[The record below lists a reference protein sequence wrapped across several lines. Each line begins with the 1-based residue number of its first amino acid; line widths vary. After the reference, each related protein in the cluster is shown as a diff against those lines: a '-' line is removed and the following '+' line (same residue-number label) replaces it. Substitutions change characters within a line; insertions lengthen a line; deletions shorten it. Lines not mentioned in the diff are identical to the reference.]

1 MNLEELKKLTD
12 KIIKNGI
19 AIKDKEYLKGL
30 YQNDDYDN
38 LFNELNEILNEFE
51 IIENERL
58 NKNEIK
64 HFKQYYA
71 FTFYIGFFNIN
82 SEQRIDELPKI
93 TEPDSYKYL
102 KGGLMLYFKDKMKIK
117 YNYPKVTPYNNKY
130 SFVADWYPQPF
141 STHYSLINL
150 LEWVCL
156 HDEKHFYNLI
166 FNEKHNHI
174 FLSTLKGRVIRN
186 FKINPKYIDW
196 KCNDDIKLYGL
207 FNYLLYPYSDVWN
220 LNLKKEDF
228 NIWRFNI
235 KLINRI
241 NNERLI
247 KIIID
252 YIKYQE
258 TKIIPLELVDI
269 VKDNLE
275 HFYKEY
281 DEVKILNIN
290 EIHQLYSIKH
300 WSFLSKSKL
309 FELILKKL
317 KLKLS
322 EEHIT
327 INENDWEKFL
337 DNLDIDEIN
346 KILRLL
352 KKMRDN
358 LNYISEL
365 DKEIRFKKYLI
376 DLMKYNKINELIS
389 ICNEE
394 LGVLI

>member
-1 MNLEELKKLTD
+1 MNFEELKELTD

-19 AIKDKEYLKGL
+19 EITDKEYLKEL
-30 YQNDDYDN
+30 YQNNDYN
-38 LFNELNEILNEFE
+38 IIFNELNEILINCETPH
-51 IIENERL
+51 L
-58 NKNEIK
+58 KLC
-64 HFKQYYA
+64 Y
-71 FTFYIGFFNIN
+71 TFAYYIGFFNIN
-82 SEQRIDELPKI
+82 SKQNIYELPKI
-93 TEPDSYKYL
+93 IELESYNYL
-102 KGGLMLYFKDKMKIK
+102 KGGLMLYFKDEMKIK
-117 YNYPKVTPYNNKY
+117 YNYEKATPYYNKY
-130 SFVADWYPQPF
+130 SFVANWYPRPF

-150 LEWVCL
+150 LNWIYL
-156 HDEKHFYNLI
+156 YDEKLFNKLI
-166 FNEKHNHI
+166 FSEKHNHI
-174 FLSTLKGRVIRN
+174 FLSTLKGRIIRN
-186 FKINPKYIDW
+186 FKINPKYINW

-207 FNYLLYPYSDVWN
+207 FNYLLYPYANVGN
-220 LNLKKEDF
+220 LNLKKEEF
-228 NIWRFNI
+228 NIWRYNI
-235 KLINRI
+235 KLINRMDTEI
-241 NNERLI
+241 LI

-252 YIKYQE
+252 YIKYKE
-258 TKIIPLELVDI
+258 TKIIPLELLDI
-269 VKDNLE
+269 VKDNLK

-327 INENDWEKFL
+327 INEKDWKKFL

-352 KKMRDN
+352 KEMRDN

-376 DLMKYNKINELIS
+376 DIRKYYKINELIS

-394 LGVLI
+394 LAVY